1 MNYFEGLAIGFG
13 LVMILTRPL
22 IHLFPQGWANFEMNR
37 VYTQRQPLWVWLV
50 GGLGLGLVGFTWYWH
65 FTRPVPYSVVVS
77 LILSLTLIK
86 LSQVLFNYQQFR
98 AFAERVL
105 NRERST
111 MNLISLV
118 TGLLGLA
125 LIGLG
130 IWVY

>member
-22 IHLFPQGWANFEMNR
+22 IHLFPQRWADFEMNR
-37 VYTQRQPLWVWLV
+37 VYTHRQPLWVWLAGV
-50 GGLGLGLVGFTWYWH
+50 FGLGLVAFTWYRH
-65 FTRPVPYSVVVS
+65 FTQGVPYSIVVT

-86 LSQVLFNYQQFR
+86 VSQVLFNYQQFR

>member
-22 IHLFPQGWANFEMNR
+22 IHLFPQRWADFEMNR
-37 VYTQRQPLWVWLV
+37 VYTHRQPLWVWLV
-50 GGLGLGLVGFTWYWH
+50 GVFGLGLVVFTWYRH
-65 FTRPVPYSVVVS
+65 FTQAVPYSIVVT

-86 LSQVLFNYQQFR
+86 VSQVLFNYQQFR
-98 AFAERVL
+98 TFAGRVL
-105 NRERST
+105 QRERST